1 MDGNDTTRTNVTA
14 DGLDTLSSPIFDKI
28 FRILIVTIIILVIVA
43 SVCGNLL
50 VCVAI
55 LLNKRLRKTTN
66 YFTFSLAI
74 SDLMTA
80 FFSMPFDV
88 EVLIHPYQWS
98 GDRKSVV

>member
-55 LLNKRLRKTTN
+55 YSISAFERPPTTSH
-66 YFTFSLAI
+66 SLWPSPI
-74 SDLMTA
+74 S
-80 FFSMPFDV
+80 
-88 EVLIHPYQWS
+88 
-98 GDRKSVV
+98 